1 MEAGRLNNIKVAFI
15 IQARMKST
23 RLPGK
28 ILLPLPFNT
37 GKPVIKWI
45 IDEVKLSAYKGEVIV
60 ATSKNLENDILS
72 NYCEKNSINCYR
84 GNEENVLSRF
94 TEVVKKDAFDVIVR
108 LTSDNPLV
116 DISWLDKTIT
126 YHLENDNDYTK
137 TEGLPLGMNYEI
149 ISPSAL
155 LILETFNTSD
165 YDREHVTP
173 FIRNNDRFK
182 KDVFKPNINDH
193 LKHIRVTV
201 DYPSDYL
208 LLSAI
213 LSVGISEKLKGVD
226 LVEKVL
232 LDFPW
237 IFEVNNANIQK
248 EKYSTLKE
256 ELQAASV
263 ILENFDFKQAA
274 HILNSYE
281 R

>member
-1 MEAGRLNNIKVAFI
+1 MVDGQQNNINVGFI
-15 IQARMKST
+15 IQARIKST

-28 ILLPLPFNT
+28 ILLPLPFNA

-45 IDEVKLSAYKGEVIV
+45 VDEVSLSNYKKSVIV
-60 ATSKNLENDILS
+60 ATSKNSENDILFD
-72 NYCEKNSINCYR
+72 YCRSNSINCYR
-84 GNEENVLSRF
+84 GSEENVLSRF
-94 TEVVKKDAFDVIVR
+94 IEIVKEYKFDVIVR
-108 LTSDNPLV
+108 LTSDNPLI
-116 DISWLDKTIT
+116 DISLLDKAIA
-126 YHLENDNDYTK
+126 YHIENVNDYTL

-149 ISPSAL
+149 ISPEAL
-155 LILETFNTSD
+155 LILESFNTSD

-182 KDVFKPNINDH
+182 KSVFKPNINDH
-193 LKHIRVTV
+193 LKSIRVTV

-213 LSVGISEKLKGVD
+213 LSVGIGQNLKGVD

-237 IFEVNNANIQK
+237 IFEVNKTNIQK
-248 EKYSTLKE
+248 KQYSTLND
-256 ELQAASV
+256 ELKAASAV
-263 ILENFDFKQAA
+263 LESFDFKQAA

-281 R
+281 G